1 MGSVVLRVL
10 ALSALV
16 APVAQAG
23 TVEISKVS
31 ASSTYPP
38 QAGAFYSANMVKDS
52 KLGTSWVEGS
62 PGAGLGQSITLE
74 LAESAEVKEVHV
86 WAGMWYSSE
95 FWSRANRPREVEI
108 KTADGSKTLCQM
120 EDAQSVQVCVLD
132 APTKTNTLTL
142 TLKGSYSGTTW
153 MDTGISEVVVH
164 DTGGPTYFKATG
176 SSASSELADDGDG
189 PYTAARATD
198 GMVDS
203 MWCEGNKEGD
213 GTGEWL
219 QIDLG
224 AGKKLTALEVVNGI
238 GGSMTV
244 WKKGNRAGKA
254 TLTFSDG
261 STKSITLDDTHK
273 VQTIPLGGK
282 QTSSVKL
289 TIDSVNKGS
298 EYNDLCISELRAK

>member
-1 MGSVVLRVL
+1 MSPRFLLMTAGLL
-10 ALSALV
+10 IAQTAV
-16 APVAQAG
+16 AGQVKIKKA
-23 TVEISKVS
+23 T
-31 ASSTYPP
+31 ASSTFPP
-38 QAGAFYSANMVKDS
+38 EAGAFYSASMAKDG

-74 LAESAEVKEVHV
+74 LAASAEVSEIHV
-86 WAGMWYSSE
+86 WAGMWYSQE
-95 FWSRANRPREVEI
+95 FWNRANRPREVEI

-120 EDAQSVQVCVLD
+120 EDKMEVQICKLEK
-132 APTKTNTLTL
+132 PTKTDQVTLAF
-142 TLKGSYSGTTW
+142 KGSYSGTTW
-153 MDTGISEVVVH
+153 MDTGLSEIRVI
-164 DTGGPTYFKATG
+164 DTSGPTYHEATS
-176 SSASSELADDGDG
+176 SSASSELPDDGDG

-203 MWCEGNKEGD
+203 MWCEGNKDGD

-224 AGKKLTALEVVNGI
+224 AGKSVAELEIVNGI

-244 WKKGNRAGKA
+244 WKKGNRAGKV

-261 STKSITLDDTHK
+261 TSKSVTLEDTHR
-273 VQTIPLGGK
+273 VQTVPVGK

-289 TIDSVNKGS
+289 TIDSAVKGT